1 MEKLETARSA
11 LVDAAR
17 TAGKSEIATGILHN
31 VGNVLNS
38 ANVSANVLAEK
49 VKSMRVND
57 IETLSRILAEN
68 ASRLGEFIE
77 RDPRGKHVQPALAAL
92 SQHMATQK
100 GGILKEIESL
110 GEAIERIRSLV
121 KSQQSF
127 AVKAV
132 TEEPVDVREQIRKA
146 ISLTEKASGPD
157 ASLEFEYE
165 LDDIPDL
172 LVDRHRLLEILV
184 NIIQNARQAM
194 DAHENHPKR
203 LVLRTRE
210 YPKGRVR
217 IEVTDSGVGIVK
229 ENLVKVFTLGFTTKP
244 NGHGF
249 GLHAAANAATEIDGS
264 LTVHSDGPGKGATF
278 VLEIPM
284 RVAPVLVTAGARS

>member
-1 MEKLETARSA
+1 
-11 LVDAAR
+11 
-17 TAGKSEIATGILHN
+17 
-31 VGNVLNS
+31 
-38 ANVSANVLAEK
+38 
-49 VKSMRVND
+49 MRVND

-68 ASRLGEFIE
+68 AARLGEFIE
-77 RDPRGKHVQPALAAL
+77 RDPRGRHVQPALAAL
-92 SQHMATQK
+92 SQHLSTQQ
-100 GGILKEIESL
+100 GGIIKEVESL

-157 ASLEFEYE
+157 ASLEFVYE
-165 LDDIPDL
+165 LAEIPDL

-203 LVLRTRE
+203 LLLRTSER
-210 YPKGRVR
+210 PRGRVR
-217 IEVTDSGVGIVK
+217 IEVSDSGVGIVK

-264 LTVHSDGPGKGATF
+264 LTVHSDGPGMGATF

-284 RVAPVLVTAGARS
+284 RVAPVLATAGAGS